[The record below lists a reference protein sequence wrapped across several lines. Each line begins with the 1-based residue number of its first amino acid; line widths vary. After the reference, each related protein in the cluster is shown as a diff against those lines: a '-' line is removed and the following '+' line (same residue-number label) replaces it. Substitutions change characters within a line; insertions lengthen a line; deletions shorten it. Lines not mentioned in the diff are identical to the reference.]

1 MILLIIGIVLC
12 IISIIIFCKKFSY
25 VNKQKQ
31 KVTKQL
37 DQIINL
43 QQSVKNNLV
52 GQIDY
57 LNYQKNQVNKDLETV
72 NDLFDKKN
80 KDFKVLCQ
88 VYSNKD
94 QEYLSLIYKLTQ
106 AQDKV
111 DTLYTQ
117 QKQIIDKRIEDYKKV
132 ANEAA
137 NMWESTLE
145 KHYEHAAADHAQKM
159 AGLNAEY
166 QQAAAS
172 LNTLKETRK
181 AAFEAILKQRQ
192 VKENKDNYR
201 LIPSSFDLDDIHT
214 LQNIRKLLHKPRV
227 LSMLI
232 WQTFWQPLAKQ
243 KFPII
248 LQNKTKTGIYKIT
261 NLQTDQSYIGQAVDV
276 YKRWCQ
282 HCKAGLGIDTPASN
296 KLYKAIQQ
304 YGLQNFTFELLCQC
318 SQTQLNQKEKYFIA
332 LYQADT
338 YGYNGTKG
346 NK

>member
-31 KVTKQL
+31 RITKELNQ
-37 DQIINL
+37 
-43 QQSVKNNLV
+43 K
-52 GQIDY
+52 IDY
-57 LNYQKNQVNKDLETV
+57 LNYQKNQVNKDLEV
-72 NDLFDKKN
+72 INELFDKKN
-80 KDFKVLCQ
+80 RDFKVLSEK
-88 VYSNKD
+88 YSDKD
-94 QEYLSLIYKLTQ
+94 QEYLSLVSKLTQ

-111 DTLYTQ
+111 NTIYTQ

-166 QQAAAS
+166 QQTAAN

-181 AAFEAILKQRQ
+181 AAYEAILKQKQ
-192 VKENKDNYR
+192 IKENKDNYR
-201 LIPSSFDLDDIHT
+201 LIPSSFDLDDIKT
-214 LQNIRKLLHKPRV
+214 LNNIKKGLHKPRI

-232 WQTFWQPLAKQ
+232 WQTFWQPLAKE

-248 LQNKTKTGIYKIT
+248 LQDKTKIGIYKIT
-261 NLQTDQSYIGQAVDV
+261 NIQTDQSYIGQSLDI

-282 HCKAGLGIDTPASN
+282 HCKAGLGIDAPVGN
-296 KLYKAIQQ
+296 KLYKAIQS

-318 SQTQLNQKEKYFIA
+318 PKEQLNEKEKYFIE
-332 LYQADT
+332 LYQADI
-338 YGYNGTKG
+338 YGYNGTGG
-346 NK
+346 NKK

>member
-31 KVTKQL
+31 KVTKELNQ
-37 DQIINL
+37 
-43 QQSVKNNLV
+43 K
-52 GQIDY
+52 IDY
-57 LNYQKNQVNKDLETV
+57 LNYQKNQVSKDLEVV
-72 NDLFDKKN
+72 NELFDKKN
-80 KDFKVLCQ
+80 RDFKVLSEK
-88 VYSNKD
+88 YSDKD
-94 QEYLSLIYKLTQ
+94 QEYLSLVSRLTQ

-111 DTLYTQ
+111 DTIYTQ

-181 AAFEAILKQRQ
+181 AAYEAILKQKQ
-192 VKENKDNYR
+192 IKENKDNYR
-201 LIPSSFDLDDIHT
+201 LIPSSFDLDDIKT
-214 LQNIRKLLHKPRV
+214 LNNIKKGLHKPRI

-232 WQTFWQPLAKQ
+232 WQTFWQPLAKE

-248 LQNKTKTGIYKIT
+248 LQDKTKIGIYKIT
-261 NLQTDQSYIGQAVDV
+261 NIQTDQSYIGQSLDI

-282 HCKAGLGIDTPASN
+282 HCKAGLGIDAPAGN
-296 KLYKAIQQ
+296 KLYKAIQS

-318 SQTQLNQKEKYFIA
+318 PKEQLNEKEKYFIE

-338 YGYNGTKG
+338 YGYNGTGG
-346 NK
+346 NKR